1 MRNALSRRPYLA
13 ALFAIV
19 PVLLAGAG
27 GSVFTRPAIPVWY
40 ASLNKPWFTPPNWL
54 FGPAWTL
61 LYILMAYAFWR
72 VLTLDRP
79 LAEKRAAIATFLVQV
94 FFNALWSIVFFGMR
108 SPGAALFVVAAMW
121 LSILAN
127 SLAFARLDRVAAWL
141 LVPYLAWTSYA
152 AALNIGVYLMN

>member
-1 MRNALSRRPYLA
+1 MRHALSRRPYLA

-72 VLTLDRP
+72 VLTLERP
-79 LAEKRAAIATFLVQV
+79 LADKRTAIAIFLLQV

-127 SLAFARLDRVAAWL
+127 SLAFARLDKVAAWL

>member
-1 MRNALSRRPYLA
+1 MRHALSRRPYLA

-54 FGPAWTL
+54 FGPACTL
-61 LYILMAYAFWR
+61 LYILMTYAFWR
-72 VLTLDRP
+72 VLTLERP
-79 LAEKRAAIATFLVQV
+79 LADKRAAIATFLVQV

-108 SPGAALFVVAAMW
+108 SPRAALFVVAAMW

-127 SLAFARLDRVAAWL
+127 NLAFARLDKVAAWL

>member
-1 MRNALSRRPYLA
+1 MRHALSRRPYLA

-61 LYILMAYAFWR
+61 LYILMTYAFWR
-72 VLTLDRP
+72 VLTLERP
-79 LAEKRAAIATFLVQV
+79 LADKRTAIAIFLLQV

-127 SLAFARLDRVAAWL
+127 SLAFARLDKVAAWL